1 VTTSVNEWSDSA
13 RLQLLCNTMDEP
25 RFESVPVSGKLELA
39 AVGESDPLV
48 VDGVI
53 PPSLSCAWTFGSS
66 PERPPPI
73 MPLLLET
80 SSMA

>member
-1 VTTSVNEWSDSA
+1 VTMSVNEWSDFA
-13 RLQLLCNTMDEP
+13 WLQLLCNTMGEP
-25 RFESVPVSGKLELA
+25 RFESILVSGKPELA

-53 PPSLSCAWTFGSS
+53 PPSLSCAWMFGSS
-66 PERPPPI
+66 PERSPP
-73 MPLLLET
+73 MVPLLLET